1 MGLTFKNVGIKAAP
15 SYNLFS
21 SKRDTHT
28 TTSNLLS
35 SRKDTCTT
43 NKLRKLTIKSKN
55 ILRAL
60 GYQLKQNA

>member
-1 MGLTFKNVGIKAAP
+1 MGLTFKNGGIKAVSP
-15 SYNLFS
+15 YNLLS
-21 SKRDTHT
+21 SKKDTRT
-28 TTSNLLS
+28 TTSNLFS
-35 SRKDTCTT
+35 SIKDTRSI